1 MFQTKESRRS
11 HRRISHRQEDF
22 LDLRFSGHFW
32 DYSGLRMFP
41 SGLSPGMSAM
51 AMYADRAG
59 IWGKS
64 IT

>member
-1 MFQTKESRRS
+1 MFQTRGSQRF

-22 LDLRFSGHFW
+22 LDLRLSGHFW
-32 DYSGLRMFP
+32 DYSELKMFP

-51 AMYADRAG
+51 VMYADRAG